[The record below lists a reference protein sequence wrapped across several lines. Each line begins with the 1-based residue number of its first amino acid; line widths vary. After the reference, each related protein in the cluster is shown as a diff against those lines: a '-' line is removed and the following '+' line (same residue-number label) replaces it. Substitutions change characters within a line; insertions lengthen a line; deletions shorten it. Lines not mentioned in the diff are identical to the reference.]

1 MNLVSVSIESIR
13 IGSPLPFALRDE
25 DGTLLANKGFVVGS
39 RDDLE
44 VIRGRGRNFY
54 IDVDESDSHK
64 RAFVGK
70 LYELVND
77 ESTLGEIAE
86 ARITTTDLSTV
97 KRDTDNDPPDWL
109 DMQVQAN
116 ALLRDHHH
124 PGQFADRLTQFLTQL
139 GRYTRR
145 NPDGTLFA
153 LIHLSASETRMY
165 SATHGMLVSVMCS
178 IAAGEV
184 LSWPEPIIALLRKIT
199 KSLKAAETIEHVAW
213 LQHLALVLHLLCR
226 AVGGLGRAVGGLSRL
241 GAELCELGSLAG
253 LGDVVVAVGG
263 GARGRPPERREERRE
278 RSPGRVG
285 VLAPQKRTR
294 TEQGHHDLGT
304 MRQKFSKETA
314 RAGTRRSGACENEHT
329 DASCGGYAR
338 RDGVRH

>member
-13 IGSPLPFALRDE
+13 IGLPLPFALRDE

-86 ARITTTDLSTV
+86 ARITTTDLSTA

-116 ALLRDHHH
+116 ALLRELAASSRQLSRVLGDLESNPQMLLFGRNASQ
-124 PGQFADRLTQFLTQL
+124 PGP
-139 GRYTRR
+139 GES
-145 NPDGTLFA
+145 G
-153 LIHLSASETRMY
+153 Y
-165 SATHGMLVSVMCS
+165 SAPARRGSS
-178 IAAGEV
+178 GSAGV
-184 LSWPEPIIALLRKIT
+184 
-199 KSLKAAETIEHVAW
+199 
-213 LQHLALVLHLLCR
+213 
-226 AVGGLGRAVGGLSRL
+226 
-241 GAELCELGSLAG
+241 
-253 LGDVVVAVGG
+253 
-263 GARGRPPERREERRE
+263 RR
-278 RSPGRVG
+278 
-285 VLAPQKRTR
+285 
-294 TEQGHHDLGT
+294 
-304 MRQKFSKETA
+304 
-314 RAGTRRSGACENEHT
+314 RRSGGRTAC
-329 DASCGGYAR
+329 R
-338 RDGVRH
+338 